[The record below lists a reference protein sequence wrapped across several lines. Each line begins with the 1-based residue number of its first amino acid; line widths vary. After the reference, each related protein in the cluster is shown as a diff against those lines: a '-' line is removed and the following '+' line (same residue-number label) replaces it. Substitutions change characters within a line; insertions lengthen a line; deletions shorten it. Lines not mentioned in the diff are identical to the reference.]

1 MRHFFLL
8 VCSIFAG
15 CSPDV
20 PQNPDFDNAAITVYR
35 AGRPHSLPA
44 SAREAANRHLQ
55 TWWKNTSGTI
65 GMPDYATYAP
75 DVTIRTPKL
84 NINMQKHRT
93 IIGVRD
99 DRSRAWL
106 QYSRAS
112 NSDDEALRSMLQAC
126 GEGKEAQQNTR
137 KNSH

>member
-1 MRHFFLL
+1 
-8 VCSIFAG
+8 
-15 CSPDV
+15 
-20 PQNPDFDNAAITVYR
+20 
-35 AGRPHSLPA
+35 
-44 SAREAANRHLQ
+44 
-55 TWWKNTSGTI
+55 
-65 GMPDYATYAP
+65 MPDYATYAP